1 MKKFKNI
8 LWGLVFISL
17 GVLLGLM
24 VTGIIDVNIFFDGW
38 WTLFIIIPCT
48 IGFFTESPKTG
59 NLIGIFIGAAILLSA
74 QNVISFELIW
84 KLMLPAILVIIG
96 CSFIFKDVAGK
107 KIVKEIDEI
116 NKKNNYDTDN
126 EYFAAFSGQNINFDS
141 EVFKGTNL
149 TATFGGMKCDLRNS
163 IIEENIVV
171 NATAIFG
178 GIDIIVPDNINVKVK
193 SSSIFGGVSDKNKR
207 PVIEGVPTLYINAT
221 CVFGGVE
228 IK

>member
-1 MKKFKNI
+1 M
-8 LWGLVFISL
+8 
-17 GVLLGLM
+17 
-24 VTGIIDVNIFFDGW
+24 
-38 WTLFIIIPCT
+38 
-48 IGFFTESPKTG
+48 
-59 NLIGIFIGAAILLSA
+59 
-74 QNVISFELIW
+74 
-84 KLMLPAILVIIG
+84 
-96 CSFIFKDVAGK
+96 
-107 KIVKEIDEI
+107 
-116 NKKNNYDTDN
+116 
-126 EYFAAFSGQNINFDS
+126 
-141 EVFKGTNL
+141 FKGTNL